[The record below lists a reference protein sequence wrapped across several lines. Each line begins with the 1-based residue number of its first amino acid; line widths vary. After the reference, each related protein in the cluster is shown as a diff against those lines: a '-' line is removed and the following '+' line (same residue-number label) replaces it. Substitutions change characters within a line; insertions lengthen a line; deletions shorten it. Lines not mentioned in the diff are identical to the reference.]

1 MSDIKTLDEYKAY
14 MKALGTRG
22 NGKESPW
29 SDGLTVKLA
38 LQAAVLAENLTGDKH
53 WDHYLQCLQGSMEDF
68 KEGERQNLELLA
80 DPRLVDHSDILR
92 LKLAL
97 ADMRGAIRAL
107 MYAIELP
114 QTIKTAGKEAKSLTV
129 LDTALTS
136 S

>member
-1 MSDIKTLDEYKAY
+1 MTDIKTLDEYKAY
-14 MKALGTRG
+14 MKALGTQS
-22 NGKESPW
+22 NGKGTPAP
-29 SDGLTVKLA
+29 DVVRLA

>member
-1 MSDIKTLDEYKAY
+1 MTDIKTLDEYKAY
-14 MKALGTRG
+14 MKALGTQSS
-22 NGKESPW
+22 GKGTPAP
-29 SDGLTVKLA
+29 DVVRLA

-97 ADMRGAIRAL
+97 ADIGGAIRAL